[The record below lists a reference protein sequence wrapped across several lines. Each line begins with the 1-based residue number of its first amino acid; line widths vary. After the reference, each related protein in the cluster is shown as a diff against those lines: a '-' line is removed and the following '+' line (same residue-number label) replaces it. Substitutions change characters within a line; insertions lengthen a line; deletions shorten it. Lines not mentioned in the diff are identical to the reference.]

1 MILNLP
7 TKIYSEDKV
16 VFFPEPSMG
25 LGSKIFIYRANPI
38 TVVDGKKRKIY
49 RTWAPTVSEF
59 LNENKITL
67 GEKDEISA
75 SLDSDLEKEQKI
87 IIIRVAETIITE
99 EITIDYKTID
109 KDDPEILRGKTE
121 VGQAGIEG
129 KREKKYLV
137 RLEDGEE
144 VSRTLVSNE
153 ITKKPQNKIILHG
166 TKIIFIAK
174 GKASHVGSVYSSG
187 KAAYRGLMGKKLLVK
202 NLSNGKEV
210 EVTITDY
217 GPDPKIHP
225 DRIIDLSGADFNKI
239 SGGVSGVLS
248 NVGVALIE

>member
-1 MILNLP
+1 MILNLS

-25 LGSKIFIYRANPI
+25 LGSKIFVYRANPI
-38 TVVDGKKRKIY
+38 TVIDGKRTNVY
-49 RTWAPTVSEF
+49 RTWTTIVEDF
-59 LNENKITL
+59 LAENKIEL
-67 GEKDEISA
+67 GEKDEITPK
-75 SLDSDLEKEQKI
+75 LDVKLLKNQKI
-87 IIIRVAETIITE
+87 KILRVAETAVSETE
-99 EITIDYKTID
+99 EIDFETVE
-109 KDDPEILRGKTE
+109 KDDPELLRGKTKIS
-121 VGQAGIEG
+121 QDGIKG
-129 KREKKYLV
+129 VREKKYLV
-137 RLEDGEE
+137 RREDGEE

>member
-1 MILNLP
+1 MILNLS

-25 LGSKIFIYRANPI
+25 LGSKIFVYRANPI
-38 TVVDGKKRKIY
+38 TVIDGKNSNIY
-49 RTWAPTVSEF
+49 RTWTTTVEDF
-59 LNENKITL
+59 LVENKIEL
-67 GEKDEISA
+67 GEKDEITPK
-75 SLDSDLEKEQKI
+75 LDGQLLKNQKI
-87 IIIRVAETIITE
+87 KILRVAETTVSETE
-99 EITIDYKTID
+99 EIDFEIVEKE
-109 KDDPEILRGKTE
+109 DPELLRGKTKISQE
-121 VGQAGIEG
+121 GIKG
-129 KREKKYLV
+129 VREKKYLV
-137 RLEDGEE
+137 RREDGEE

-153 ITKKPQNKIILHG
+153 ITKKPQNKIVLYG
-166 TKIIFIAK
+166 TKVNFIAK
-174 GKASHVGSVYSSG
+174 GKASHVGKTYSAG
-187 KAAYRGLMGKKLLVK
+187 LAAYRGLRGKRVLVR
-202 NLSNGKEV
+202 NFANGKEV